1 MNRSTGTGFM
11 GVGIALI
18 VIGAIMRYAVT
29 VSTQGFNIHTAGVI
43 AMLVG
48 IVSFVVG
55 LLMFTMGG
63 HSRST
68 TRNSIVDTP
77 TGQEHVQKQD
87 TSSTF

>member
-11 GVGIALI
+11 GAGIALI

-29 VSTQGFNIHTAGVI
+29 VSTEGFNIHTAGVI
-43 AMLVG
+43 AMVVG

-55 LLMFTMGG
+55 LLMFTVGG
-63 HSRST
+63 RTRST
-68 TRNSIVDTP
+68 TRDSIVDTP
-77 TGQEHVQKQD
+77 SGQERVQEQD